1 MKKRLATLLLAFMCI
16 IILTSC
22 QQTKSTKLTYK
33 PFSDDE
39 QYLLSLTDNKIL
51 MYDLKNLPTDNKYT
65 LTLTYEVYKDSKKIK
80 DEIITQAYY
89 DGSSKKDT
97 KTETIGI
104 NITSDKIRCITAT
117 DSAFYTNKLDID
129 EDLSKCSQAL
139 LSNDVDLQP
148 EKDVYLFYA
157 TTSTPIQDSLTDGTP
172 VDENKINEI
181 VKDNEL
187 HAFIKLKFEK
197 N

>member
-1 MKKRLATLLLAFMCI
+1 MKKVLATFLLVFMC
-16 IILTSC
+16 LTMLTGC
-22 QQTKSTKLTYK
+22 QQTKATKLTYK

-51 MYDLKNLPTDNKYT
+51 MYNLKNLPTNNKYT
-65 LTLTYEVYKDSKKIK
+65 ITLTYEVYKDSKKIE

-117 DSAFYTNKLDID
+117 DSAYYNNKLDID
-129 EDLSKCSQAL
+129 EDLSKCSQAF
-139 LSNDVDLQP
+139 LSTDVDLHP
-148 EKDVYLFYA
+148 GKDVYLYYA
-157 TTSTPIQDSLTDGTP
+157 TTSTPLQYILTDGTP

-187 HAFIKLKFEK
+187 HAFIKLKFEE